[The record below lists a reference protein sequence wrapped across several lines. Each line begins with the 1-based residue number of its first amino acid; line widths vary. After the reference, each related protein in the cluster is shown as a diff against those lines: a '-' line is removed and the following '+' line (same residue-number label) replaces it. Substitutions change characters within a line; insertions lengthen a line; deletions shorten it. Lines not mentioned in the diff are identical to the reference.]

1 MVKILAFESS
11 CDETAVAL
19 YNSENNTLEH
29 VLHSQISLHAQYGGV
44 VPELASRSHIEH
56 ILPLAQTLV
65 EKVGITSLDEI
76 DCVAYTKGP
85 GLVGTLLVAACF
97 ANSLGIVLDKPVI
110 GVHHLAAH
118 VTISQYIYPQ
128 LKPPYLSLLVSG
140 GHTMLLLTHSAC
152 NHEILGQTLDDA
164 AGEAF
169 DKGAKILDLG
179 YPGGPIISQYAK
191 KSQGVSLPSL
201 PIPMFHHSGL
211 DMSFSGLKTAFSQ
224 QWQQEEQSLTKK
236 YDYAKALEMAIS
248 ATLIRKLQGAMKQYN
263 GIPLVVAGGV
273 AANTYLR
280 SEVKRVCDEH
290 SIEVYF
296 PPIEYC
302 TDNAAMIAYQAYL
315 QLSSK
320 YVADR
325 TLVSPRWPLSSL
337 AKSE

>member
-11 CDETAVAL
+11 CDETAVAV
-19 YNSENNTLEH
+19 YDSVHNTLEH
-29 VLHSQISLHAQYGGV
+29 VLHSQVSLHAKYGGV

-56 ILPLAQTLV
+56 ILPLTQSLI
-65 EKVGITSLDEI
+65 EKAGIARLDDI
-76 DCVAYTKGP
+76 DYIAYTKGP

-97 ANSLGIVLDKPVI
+97 ANTLGIVLDKPVV

-118 VTISQYIYPQ
+118 VTICQYIYPQ

-140 GHTMLLLTHSAC
+140 GHTMLLLTRSAC
-152 NHEILGQTLDDA
+152 KHELLGQTLDDA

-169 DKGAKILDLG
+169 DKGAKILGLG
-179 YPGGPIISQYAK
+179 YPGGPIISQYAQ

-224 QWQQEEQSLTKK
+224 QWQQEEQTLTKK

-248 ATLIRKLQGAMKQYN
+248 ATLIRKLQGAMNQYA

-273 AANTYLR
+273 AANTHLR
-280 SEVKRVCDEH
+280 TEVERVCKKH
-290 SIEVYF
+290 AVEVYF

-315 QLSSK
+315 QLSSE
-320 YVADR
+320 YVVDN

-337 AKSE
+337 AKCE